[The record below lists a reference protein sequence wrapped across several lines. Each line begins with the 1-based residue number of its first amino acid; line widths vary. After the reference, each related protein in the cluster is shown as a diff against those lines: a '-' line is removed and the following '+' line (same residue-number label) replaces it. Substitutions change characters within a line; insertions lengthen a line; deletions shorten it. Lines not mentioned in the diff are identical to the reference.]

1 MTPTHPLPL
10 CTCTAK
16 ASNTERQNPINY
28 SLIQFGELW
37 RLLIS
42 LLMAQGD
49 RKLGRNEPARSR
61 AGIDML
67 MLPLMGYFHS
77 LVNSL
82 LDHNYGCLSDTQE
95 DEGRALSLATLL
107 EALSIRLKCK
117 NTGCKLGCFHGW
129 MGGWMDGDIYY
140 LCYLPS
146 QTQTQKC
153 WVLRELP
160 L

>member
-1 MTPTHPLPL
+1 M
-10 CTCTAK
+10 
-16 ASNTERQNPINY
+16 S
-28 SLIQFGELW
+28 LW

-117 NTGCKLGCFHGW
+117 NTGCKLGCFHGLD
-129 MGGWMDGDIYY
+129 GWMDGWRY
-140 LCYLPS
+140 LLS
-146 QTQTQKC
+146 LLSSFSDTDTK
-153 WVLRELP
+153 VLGA
-160 L
+160 